1 MISNIKHTILAVV
14 ALSATAAIGQT
25 TEEEEDRLN
34 GGTITV
40 VKPYDPT
47 ISDAFKV
54 KSNPTFSD
62 TTKVKKKPVTYSI
75 FSVPVASTFTPAKAG
90 LSRLRPA
97 QRAKYFKNYA
107 RLGLGNYLNVLGE
120 FGANFEIDRDSDVG
134 VFFNHN
140 SSQGGINEV
149 VADDGF
155 SDTSL
160 DVSYGKRTRGMNW
173 GITAGAR
180 HQAANLY
187 GGYEFAAN
195 SLTEDTDVG
204 FNYLSYGLGG
214 KATFFDSVLKD
225 IDLNF
230 RGTTSSFDGS
240 EIRFSVL
247 PQLGFD
253 ILETEV
259 ALGVEVDYLS
269 GSFDTQGLILAPE
282 DYSYLKGGLNP
293 AINLYG
299 DNYKVKLGATVNYLN
314 STSGDL
320 SDSEVFIYPD
330 VTASYIVVE
339 EKFIPYVR
347 IGGGLDTNSLQ
358 DFADENVFLAP
369 AITVAP
375 TDRSLDAQLGFKGK
389 LSENFGYQVF
399 GGYRI
404 ENNRYFYNKGSGSAM
419 ISGTEVAAYE
429 YGNVFY
435 TQYGDM
441 NTVLYGA
448 TLSYDVNTAFNL
460 TLSAKG
466 FSYDVENGDAFAN
479 IPSHLPEFTADL
491 VGNYQINDKWNVGT
505 TLYYVGEREA
515 FRAGAGFEPLDSF
528 IDLNIDVNYKIN
540 PKLTAFIR
548 GQNLTGGNYEYYLD
562 YPVQDLQ
569 IMGGAVYKFD
579 F

>member
-1 MISNIKHTILAVV
+1 MNFNIKNLIIAAI
-14 ALSATAAIGQT
+14 ALFATLAIGQT
-25 TEEEEDRLN
+25 TEEEEERLN

-54 KSNPTFSD
+54 KSNPSFND

-90 LSRLRPA
+90 LSRLKPT
-97 QRAKYFKNYA
+97 QKAKYFKNYA

-120 FGANFEIDRDSDVG
+120 FAANFEIDRDSDVG

-149 VADDGF
+149 IADDSF

-160 DVSYGKRTRGMNW
+160 DVSYGRRTRGVNW

-187 GGYEFAAN
+187 GAYEFTPN
-195 SLTEDTDVG
+195 SLTEDSDVG

-225 IDLNF
+225 IDVNL
-230 RGTTSSFDGS
+230 RGTTSSFDAS
-240 EIRFSVL
+240 EIRFSAA
-247 PQLGFD
+247 PQMGFD
-253 ILETEV
+253 IMETEV

-269 GSFDTQGLILAPE
+269 GSFDTQGLLPAPE
-282 DYSYLKGGLNP
+282 EYSYLKAGLNP

-314 STSGDL
+314 NSEASE
-320 SDSEVFIYPD
+320 SDVFIYPD
-330 VTASYIVVE
+330 IIASYILVE
-339 EKFIPYVR
+339 EKFIPYVT
-347 IGGGLDTNSLQ
+347 IGGGLDMNSLQ
-358 DFADENVFLAP
+358 QFADENVFLAP
-369 AITVAP
+369 AVNVIP
-375 TDRSLDAQLGFKGK
+375 TNRLLDAQLGFKGK
-389 LSENFGYQVF
+389 LSESFGYQLF
-399 GGYRI
+399 GGYKI
-404 ENNRYFYNKGSGSAM
+404 EENRHFFTKDTGAGITTGPVQPYHS
-419 ISGTEVAAYE
+419 
-429 YGNVFY
+429 GNVFY
-435 TQYGDM
+435 TQYGDL

-448 TLSYDVNTAFNL
+448 TLSFDVNTAFHL
-460 TLSAKG
+460 TLNATG
-466 FSYDVENGDAFAN
+466 FSYDVTNGDTFDN
-479 IPSHLPEFTADL
+479 IPSHLADFTADL
-491 VGNYQINDKWNVGT
+491 IANYEINEKWNVGA
-505 TLYYVGEREA
+505 TLYYVGERAA
-515 FRAGAGFEPLDSF
+515 FRESTGFEALDSF
-528 IDLNIDVNYKIN
+528 VDLNLDVNYKIN
-540 PKLTAFIR
+540 PKLTAFLR

-562 YPVQDLQ
+562 YPVQNLQ